1 MKSERETEA
10 PLTPEDVQKI
20 LSICSPRGLLVGGQA
35 LAFWADHLQ
44 VERPANL
51 VSGVTADADF
61 IGDSVLAKD
70 LARRLGWQIWI
81 PALDDSTPQTGKVT
95 HRTKSGQVKQVDFLS
110 GVVGLTTKDLV
121 RRAIEMEMP
130 DIGHLRVIHPIDV
143 LDSRIQNLHLLPEKR
158 TDAGIAQA
166 RLAVDVARAF
176 IRQEVATRDERAGLK
191 LLERV
196 ADIASDIAAV
206 RVFLLYGIDP
216 LKAVPLE
223 DFRTTSSL
231 HKVRWPQIVA
241 EVGKKRES
249 LRKLSSQVKS
259 LCTVRKRLDSFADG
273 LAAVTGTHKMKDT
286 YPVSSATQ
294 STTSH
299 RESIMNTILR
309 RCAITACVFAALG
322 ALEAAAQSGAT
333 PCSLLTPAQVSAA
346 VGATAGNGEPIGTT
360 GCTWSWGR
368 PKTTLSLWNASKW
381 GLGATAYL
389 FKVYG
394 VDSPSDQLSI
404 EKKLAADVLAILSAK

>member
-1 MKSERETEA
+1 MLSTKSDRETAA

-44 VERPANL
+44 VERPVDL
-51 VSGVTADADF
+51 ISGVTADADF

-70 LARRLGWQIWI
+70 LANSLGWKIWI

-95 HRTKSGQVKQVDFLS
+95 ERTKSGQIKQVDFLS
-110 GVVGLTTKDLV
+110 GVAGLTTKDLA

-130 DIGHLRVIHPIDV
+130 QIGRLRVIHPVDV

-158 TDAGIAQA
+158 TAAGIAQA

-196 ADIASDIAAV
+196 AAIASDIAAV
-206 RVFLLYGIDP
+206 RVFLLYGIEP

-223 DFRTTSSL
+223 DFRTTSAL

-241 EVGKKRES
+241 EVAEKRES
-249 LRKLSSQVKS
+249 LR
-259 LCTVRKRLDSFADG
+259 RI
-273 LAAVTGTHKMKDT
+273 
-286 YPVSSATQ
+286 ATR
-294 STTSH
+294 ST
-299 RESIMNTILR
+299 R
-309 RCAITACVFAALG
+309 TA
-322 ALEAAAQSGAT
+322 
-333 PCSLLTPAQVSAA
+333 
-346 VGATAGNGEPIGTT
+346 
-360 GCTWSWGR
+360 
-368 PKTTLSLWNASKW
+368 K
-381 GLGATAYL
+381 
-389 FKVYG
+389 
-394 VDSPSDQLSI
+394 
-404 EKKLAADVLAILSAK
+404 